1 VVLIGVVLIGV
12 DLIGVDTRAHPAG
25 WPPC

>member
-1 VVLIGVVLIGV
+1 VVLIGVDLIGV

-25 WPPC
+25 